1 MANCVSLYKVTNSYA
16 TPDQKTERINKL
28 LAQEIVPMFGVPEA
42 FAIRSRY
49 EPIIMSVCKLL

>member
-42 FAIRSRY
+42 FARY